1 MMRATHLARNS
12 ALQSGA
18 TQSLFAPALFAPAR
32 RAFGSK
38 TPGDARASDYDFAKI
53 AVNGLPLQRRLAVGD
68 AHDPAEAEADRVAE
82 RVMRMQDTAA
92 PISVAGGGTVQRKC
106 ASCEEEAGNIQRKAE
121 GGSHAGEAPPI
132 VHDVLS
138 SSGQP
143 LEPATRAFME
153 PRFGHDFSNIRVHA
167 GEKAARSARAVNAR
181 AYTVGRDVVFGHGQ
195 YAPSTSAGAQLLAHE
210 LAHSVQQGGAGS
222 RSTVRRDTFDGGAG
236 TTAKD
241 KDRPLIGY
249 AGPMPFTANPGGTI
263 VPNTAS
269 VAQNC
274 AGDSTSINKY
284 INWPNLGIEIP
295 GVQMPADWAKANAF
309 VPTGCTR
316 VNCSGVD
323 VNNTRCKKGELDSI
337 VFLYQWPETFT
348 NRGTGQ
354 KVAGTQSDFHMM
366 GRDAGTLPSG
376 WHSKM
381 DRREK
386 VVDIRDPLQ
395 SLHDAYPHTLKPD
408 RVVSKLCFCCDQ
420 KQMAII

>member
-1 MMRATHLARNS
+1 MRASHLAKNS
-12 ALQSGA
+12 APQPGA
-18 TQSLFAPALFAPAR
+18 VLSSLALSQR
-32 RAFGSK
+32 TLRSQ
-38 TPGDARASDYDFAKI
+38 TPGGARAGDYDFAKI
-53 AVNGLPLQRRLAVGD
+53 AVNGVPLQCRLAVGD

-82 RVMRMQDTAA
+82 RVMRMPDTAA
-92 PISVAGGGTVQRKC
+92 PISAAGSGTVQRKC
-106 ASCEEEAGNIQRKAE
+106 ASCENDEAGQIQRKAD
-121 GGSHAGEAPPI
+121 GGSHAGEAPSI
-132 VHDVLS
+132 VHDVVS

-143 LEPATRAFME
+143 LDSATRAFME
-153 PRFGHDFSNIRVHA
+153 PRFGHDFSNVRVHA
-167 GEKAARSARAVNAR
+167 GEKAAQSARAVNAR
-181 AYTVGRDVVFGHGQ
+181 AYTVGRDVVFGDRQ

-210 LAHSVQQGGAGS
+210 LAHSVQQSGAGA
-222 RSTVRRDTFDGGAG
+222 RNMVRRDTFTGGSG

-241 KDRPLIGY
+241 KDRPLIGF
-249 AGPMPFTANPGGTI
+249 AGPIPATANPGGTI
-263 VPNTAS
+263 VPNSAS

-295 GVQMPADWAKANAF
+295 GVQLPADWTKANSF

-323 VNNTRCKKGELDSI
+323 VNNTRCKKSELDSI
-337 VFLYQWPETFT
+337 VFLYKWPETFT
-348 NRGTGQ
+348 IKATGQ
-354 KVAGTQSDFHMM
+354 LVAGTQSDFHMI
-366 GRDAGTLPSG
+366 GRDAGGLPSG

-408 RVVSKLCFCCDQ
+408 RIVSKLCFCCDQ
-420 KQMAII
+420 KKMATA